1 MSKTIE
7 TIVWSK
13 MQCPYCDMAKAL
25 LKQKNI
31 EFEERKIGAGWT
43 IQQLLE
49 SHPNVKSVPQI
60 ILNGKY
66 IGGYQELKTHFET
79 EGK

>member
-60 ILNGKY
+60 ILDGKY

>member
-49 SHPNVKSVPQI
+49 SASQCQECVQI

-66 IGGYQELKTHFET
+66 IGG
-79 EGK
+79 

>member
-13 MQCPYCDMAKAL
+13 MQCPYCDMAKSL

-31 EFEERKIGAGWT
+31 EFEERKIGSGWT
-43 IQQLLE
+43 IEQLLE
-49 SHPNVKSVPQI
+49 SKTVEVCPI
-60 ILNGKY
+60 ILDGKY
-66 IGGYQELKTHFET
+66 IGG
-79 EGK
+79 

>member
-66 IGGYQELKTHFET
+66 IGGYEELKTHFET

>member
-66 IGGYQELKTHFET
+66 IGGYQELKAHFDN

>member
-1 MSKTIE
+1 MEQNAVSH
-7 TIVWSK
+7 
-13 MQCPYCDMAKAL
+13 CDMAKAL

-49 SHPNVKSVPQI
+49 SIPMSRVCQI

-66 IGGYQELKTHFET
+66 IGG
-79 EGK
+79 

>member
-1 MSKTIE
+1 
-7 TIVWSK
+7 
-13 MQCPYCDMAKAL
+13 MAKAL
-25 LKQKNI
+25 LKQKDI

-43 IQQLLE
+43 IEQLLE
-49 SHPNVKSVPQI
+49 SVPNVKSVPQI

>member
-7 TIVWSK
+7 TIVWIK

>member
-31 EFEERKIGAGWT
+31 EFEERKIGNLSNFAEDPARAGNPT
-43 IQQLLE
+43 GSGPAQLRA
-49 SHPNVKSVPQI
+49 V
-60 ILNGKY
+60 
-66 IGGYQELKTHFET
+66 YQLFIDCV
-79 EGK
+79 

>member
-25 LKQKNI
+25 QKQKNI

>member
-13 MQCPYCDMAKAL
+13 MQCPYCDMAKSL

-31 EFEERKIGAGWT
+31 EFEERKI
-43 IQQLLE
+43 
-49 SHPNVKSVPQI
+49 VD
-60 ILNGKY
+60 GKY
-66 IGGYQELKTHFET
+66 IGGYTELKAHFDK

>member
-60 ILNGKY
+60 ILNDKY

>member
-31 EFEERKIGAGWT
+31 DFEERKIGAGWT